1 MAETDKAT
9 ARELQ
14 RIRRLP
20 KNRVCPNCLKEESL
34 GFGAVCTTFKT
45 FICHDCKSAHQSFS
59 HRCKSVQMSVW
70 TMEEVKS
77 LDESNGGGNAA
88 AERHFLSRL
97 TEKERV
103 KQAGSDAMRCHEAQS
118 WTGWINI
125 FLHGTR
131 PSDRLLQLAQM
142 VLVRPQGSSPDAYKR
157 FIERAYIKLRW
168 AEAEVTEGDTQ
179 AALPKLESA
188 PAESMEQSDEKPRKS
203 RKSRRQ
209 REGKLRSPDGPDGK
223 SVPLQEADHWQLQQ
237 HSQLE
242 PESASYASYGW
253 LSYEPVENYWGWDQ
267 HAGPCASYPSMMAPS
282 AHWKEDP
289 PGSPRKEQEEPRGP
303 PSVSTASPPFSA
315 ASWSTAWSTPTAK
328 AASLPLDP
336 TNPWAEDVLQLCE
349 KHGQNVAGR
358 FDLSPVMA
366 GRSSQLVRNCGAV
379 PK

>member
-1 MAETDKAT
+1 MNPAKQTKGWA
-9 ARELQ
+9 
-14 RIRRLP
+14 
-20 KNRVCPNCLKEESL
+20 
-34 GFGAVCTTFKT
+34 KT
-45 FICHDCKSAHQSFS
+45 LLSGGQDEDSQQ
-59 HRCKSVQMSVW
+59 QMVA
-70 TMEEVKS
+70 
-77 LDESNGGGNAA
+77 G
-88 AERHFLSRL
+88 
-97 TEKERV
+97 EKE
-103 KQAGSDAMRCHEAQS
+103 DAPLGDVIDVHRFYLEA
-118 WTGWINI
+118 
-125 FLHGTR
+125 R
-131 PSDRLLQLAQM
+131 
-142 VLVRPQGSSPDAYKR
+142 
-157 FIERAYIKLRW
+157 
-168 AEAEVTEGDTQ
+168 
-179 AALPKLESA
+179 A

-223 SVPLQEADHWQLQQ
+223 LRPQSQNVAERNAIGQPRSVPLQEADHWQLQQ
-237 HSQLE
+237 HSQAFLSGQAGKSHGVCTLLQLE

-267 HAGPCASYPSMMAPS
+267 HAG
-282 AHWKEDP
+282 
-289 PGSPRKEQEEPRGP
+289 PRGP

-379 PK
+379 LERKRIEFKIAVNFLFWQDLLGAWADSLGNAVYVSSADASQSKLEAVLAKPPRQDIHLSMRPLDGGWQCGNARLDLSWSSTSKLHWVTADGRVSVWVRLEDDLGKTEEDSDFK

>member
-1 MAETDKAT
+1 
-9 ARELQ
+9 
-14 RIRRLP
+14 
-20 KNRVCPNCLKEESL
+20 
-34 GFGAVCTTFKT
+34 
-45 FICHDCKSAHQSFS
+45 
-59 HRCKSVQMSVW
+59 MSVW

-103 KQAGSDAMRCHEAQS
+103 K
-118 WTGWINI
+118 
-125 FLHGTR
+125 
-131 PSDRLLQLAQM
+131 
-142 VLVRPQGSSPDAYKR
+142 QGSSPDAYKR

-242 PESASYASYGW
+242 PESASYGSYGW